1 MEFDRLAAASPGPR
15 RRVAFADL
23 SNSAGRAADRKTPTA
38 RAVDAPQPPVAA
50 SVGAAALSEF
60 PPWTRCFDPRYEC
73 VYWYNDAT
81 GVSTWT
87 EPDEP
92 WIDEQPPATEDGDFW
107 SSWFDGAS
115 PARSKTPTKTPDPV
129 EPSSADENAA
139 IRREAAARTAEAA
152 RSAELRREVRDRIVR
167 SAAAPPA
174 AAPATVA
181 APPPVVAPPEVESP
195 PVVVAAPPP
204 GKDAAT
210 SPGVVDGESRPRST
224 TRSRGR
230 SQARSRVDEAILA
243 SKEALW
249 RDVEALEEGARR
261 RRERIR
267 AKSPSSPQT
276 ERPPARAEAAVGPRT
291 AAPEQTATPPSN
303 GLTVRDALLGV
314 LIALLV
320 ANLCALYGD
329 VRQTLAETAP
339 PHRDVFLAL
348 EIPASAYAYAP
359 AAARGRGVLTMVL
372 APLRAFLGGLARLFV
387 PRFPV
392 VSSH

>member
-1 MEFDRLAAASPGPR
+1 MAAASPGPR

-23 SNSAGRAADRKTPTA
+23 SNSAGRAAREKPA
-38 RAVDAPQPPVAA
+38 RAVEAPQPSVAA
-50 SVGAAALSEF
+50 SVGAAAPSEF

-115 PARSKTPTKTPDPV
+115 PARTKTPTKTLCPV

-167 SAAAPPA
+167 SAAPPPA
-174 AAPATVA
+174 AAPAT
-181 APPPVVAPPEVESP
+181 VVAPPEVESP

-210 SPGVVDGESRPRST
+210 SPGVVDGEARPRST

-230 SQARSRVDEAILA
+230 SQAMSRVDEAILA

-261 RRERIR
+261 RREGIR

-276 ERPPARAEAAVGPRT
+276 ERPPARAEAAVTQT
-291 AAPEQTATPPSN
+291 AAPEQIATPPSN
-303 GLTVRDALLGV
+303 GLTARDALLGV
-314 LIALLV
+314 LVVLLV
-320 ANLCALYGD
+320 ANLFALYGD
-329 VRQTLAETAP
+329 VRQTLEETAP
-339 PHRDVFLAL
+339 PHREVIILSNATAL
-348 EIPASAYAYAP
+348 EIPAYAYAP